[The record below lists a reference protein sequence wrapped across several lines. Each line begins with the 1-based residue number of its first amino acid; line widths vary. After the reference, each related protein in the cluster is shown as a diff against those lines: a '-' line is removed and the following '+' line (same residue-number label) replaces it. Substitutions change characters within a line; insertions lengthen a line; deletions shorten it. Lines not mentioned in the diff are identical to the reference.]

1 MKTLLLLSLSSLSF
15 LFINAQKVQTLPAE
29 KDWVIKSVASNA
41 KEWFFGTDDV
51 FDKDILYL
59 NDSEVVFPVRY
70 DNKASGLVK
79 MNKDGKVVWTLNFTS
94 AVLGIGKQKNGVI
107 VFLWTDVGISA
118 TIVDVFTG
126 KNGREQGVYSTTKKE
141 GAHPIV
147 LNDAA
152 GNFKSLVLRIDAT
165 HGERFPETS
174 DRNAITKLM
183 TITAD
188 EQLNLN
194 GKELK
199 LVGAGNTFV
208 GVAVNDEGELFVCSQ
223 NEGQIFV
230 EQFSAQGNQLNKLTT
245 SFSLKK
251 KGSYISAMTIDPQ
264 NKKAVLLGM
273 HYESDKKSSKN
284 IFYTCDFTAKKVIA
298 SNEEELDKDFA
309 RSLHAVKEHR
319 GPAGRLGSIED
330 LQIVDILPIADKII
344 VIKEMRSAGNP
355 TSSVIDLFH
364 EYVVVS
370 FYDRS
375 WKLLGN
381 VAYDKMLQT
390 SSSGRS
396 LGYWM
401 DNGKL
406 YIVANA
412 LSSILA
418 DYATLLLT
426 IDVNS
431 MQLQKISVLDKS
443 GLEARS
449 FIEAGG
455 TIRFGNVLYLQ
466 NMIPQKAHYNTRFMH
481 TVLQRV
487 DL

>member
-1 MKTLLLLSLSSLSF
+1 MKTFLLLCLSSFSF
-15 LFINAQKVQTLPAE
+15 LSIEAQKVQTFPGE
-29 KDWVIKSVASNA
+29 KNWVIKGVASNA

-51 FDKDILYL
+51 FNKDILYF
-59 NDSEVVFPVRY
+59 NNNEVVFPVRY

-79 MNKDGKVVWTLNFTS
+79 MNKEGKVLWTLDFTS
-94 AVLGIGKQKNGVI
+94 AVLGIGKQKDGVI
-107 VFLWTDVGISA
+107 VFLWTDSGISA
-118 TIVDVFTG
+118 TMVDATTG
-126 KNGREQGVYSTTKKE
+126 KNGKEQGVYSATKKE

-147 LNDAA
+147 LNDGA
-152 GNFKSLVLRIDAT
+152 GNFKYLIIRIDAT

-174 DRNAITKLM
+174 DRDAISKLIA
-183 TITAD
+183 ITAD

-194 GKELK
+194 AKELK
-199 LVGAGNTFV
+199 LVGSGNAFV
-208 GVAVNDEGELFVCSQ
+208 GTAVNDEGELFVSSQ
-223 NEGQIFV
+223 NEGQILV
-230 EQFSAQGNQLNKLTT
+230 EEFSAQGTQLNKLMA
-245 SFSLKK
+245 SFSLKR
-251 KGSYISAMTIDPQ
+251 KGAYIPVMTIDPQ

-273 HYESDKKSSKN
+273 HYDSDKKSSRN
-284 IFYTCDFTAKKVIA
+284 IFYAFDFAVKKVTG
-298 SNEEELDKDFA
+298 SNEEDLDKDFG
-309 RSLHAVKEHR
+309 RSLHAVKEHK

-330 LQIVDILPIADKII
+330 LQIVDILPTTDRFI

-370 FYDRS
+370 FYDRT

-426 IDVNS
+426 VDIKS
-431 MQLQKISVLDKS
+431 MQLQKTSVLDKS

-455 TIRFGNVLYLQ
+455 TIHFGNILYVH

-481 TVLQRV
+481 TVLQKV
-487 DL
+487 EL